1 MPFLRGHQVNLLAF
15 ASEHRPAFIRLMW
28 MSQWSLRLS
37 RTSVRTRHELKRE
50 MTLSGESAGSVELL
64 NFAPAFYVENTVAIF
79 KKKKSKLQLLKETAV
94 VKHSSG
100 GCWLWSRAE
109 SRGLAE
115 ASALGST
122 SSLN

>member
-15 ASEHRPAFIRLMW
+15 ASEHCPAFIRLMW

-79 KKKKSKLQLLKETAV
+79 KKKKKQTAASQGNSCG
-94 VKHSSG
+94 KTQQ
-100 GCWLWSRAE
+100 
-109 SRGLAE
+109 RGVLALE
-115 ASALGST
+115 QG
-122 SSLN
+122 

>member
-1 MPFLRGHQVNLLAF
+1 MNLLAF

-79 KKKKSKLQLLKETAV
+79 KKKKKKQTAASQGNSCG
-94 VKHSSG
+94 KTQQ
-100 GCWLWSRAE
+100 
-109 SRGLAE
+109 RGVLALE
-115 ASALGST
+115 QG
-122 SSLN
+122 